1 MNKEVKQPLKLQVKQ
16 YEECLKQAMLQSD
29 VAALD
34 ELFAPDLSFTN
45 HLGQLM
51 TKQNDLQAHKSG
63 MLKINQITLSDQK
76 IKVYGDVAVVTVL
89 AHIIGSFAGAASED
103 NFRFTRVWAKST
115 SNAWQVIA
123 GHSSI
128 VA

>member
-1 MNKEVKQPLKLQVKQ
+1 MNKEVKQPLELQIKQ
-16 YEECLKQAMLQSD
+16 YEERLKQAMLRSD

-34 ELFAPDLSFTN
+34 ELLAPDLSFIN

-89 AHIIGSFAGAASED
+89 THIIGSFAGAASED

-123 GHSSI
+123 GHSST
-128 VA
+128 VV

>member
-1 MNKEVKQPLKLQVKQ
+1 MKQSIELQIKQ
-16 YEECLKQAMLQSD
+16 YEERLKQAMLRSD

-34 ELFAPDLSFTN
+34 ELLAPDISFIN

-51 TKQNDLQAHKSG
+51 TKQNDLEAHKSG
-63 MLKINQITLSDQK
+63 MLKIDQITLSDQK
-76 IKVYGDVAVVTVL
+76 IKVYGDVAVVSVQANIL
-89 AHIIGSFAGAASED
+89 GKFAGAVSED
-103 NFRFTRVWAKST
+103 NFRFTRVWVKSS
-115 SNAWQVIA
+115 SNVWQIIA

>member
-1 MNKEVKQPLKLQVKQ
+1 MSKEVKQPLELQIKQ
-16 YEECLKQAMLQSD
+16 YEERLKQAMLRSD

-34 ELFAPDLSFTN
+34 ELLAPDLSFIN

-89 AHIIGSFAGAASED
+89 THIIGSFAGAASED

-123 GHSSI
+123 GHSST
-128 VA
+128 VV

>member
-103 NFRFTRVWAKST
+103 SFRFTRVWAKST

-123 GHSSI
+123 GHSST
-128 VA
+128 VV

>member
-123 GHSSI
+123 GHSST
-128 VA
+128 VV

>member
-1 MNKEVKQPLKLQVKQ
+1 MSKEVKQPLELQIKQ
-16 YEECLKQAMLQSD
+16 YEERLKQAMLRSD

-34 ELFAPDLSFTN
+34 ELLAPDLSFSN

-63 MLKINQITLSDQK
+63 ILKINQITLSDQK
-76 IKVYGDVAVVTVL
+76 IKIYGDVAVVTVQ

-128 VA
+128 VT